1 MNVQGTLNFVN
12 WIQNTSVRR
21 VFFASSSEVYGFP
34 KVFPTPETENLSI
47 PDPQNPRFSYSSSK
61 IIGEMI
67 IINFGR
73 SLGVDYQIGRFH
85 NVYGP
90 AMGFE
95 HVMPEFIRKI
105 VKNEPFEVQGNGQDS
120 RCFCYV
126 SDAVNAISI
135 IMENKSIRNNIFN
148 VGTPEETTIKQLIE
162 ILGDISGKKINPIFK
177 EFEQHGTRRRVPDL
191 SKINQLGFKP
201 KINLK
206 EGLKE
211 TYQWYK
217 NYYETN

>member
-1 MNVQGTLNFVN
+1 MLGTLNFVN
-12 WIQNTSVRR
+12 RIKNSNIKKI
-21 VFFASSSEVYGFP
+21 FFASSSEVYGFP
-34 KVFPTPETENLSI
+34 NIFPTPETEPMTI
-47 PDPQNPRFSYSSSK
+47 PDPMNARFSYSSSK

-67 IINFGR
+67 IINFSR
-73 SLGVDYQIGRFH
+73 SLGIDFQIGRFH
-85 NVYGP
+85 NIYGP

-95 HVMPEFIRKI
+95 HVIPEFIRKI
-105 VKNEPFEVQGNGQDS
+105 VKNEPFEVQGDGQES
-120 RCFCYV
+120 RCFCYI
-126 SDAVNAISI
+126 SDAVNAIYT
-135 IMENKSIRNNIFN
+135 IMENNSIRNNIFN
-148 VGTPEETTIKQLIE
+148 VGNPEETTILKLIE
-162 ILGDISGKKINPIFK
+162 ILGDVSGKKINPIFK

>member
-1 MNVQGTLNFVN
+1 MLGTLNFVN
-12 WIQNTSVRR
+12 RIKNSNIKKI
-21 VFFASSSEVYGFP
+21 FFASSSEVYGFP
-34 KVFPTPETENLSI
+34 NIFPTPETEPMTI
-47 PDPQNPRFSYSSSK
+47 PDPMNARFSYSSSK

-73 SLGVDYQIGRFH
+73 SLGIDFQIGRFH
-85 NVYGP
+85 NIYGP

-95 HVMPEFIRKI
+95 HVIPEFIRKI
-105 VKNEPFEVQGNGQDS
+105 VKNEPFEVQGDGQES
-120 RCFCYV
+120 RCFCYI
-126 SDAVNAISI
+126 SDAVNAIYT
-135 IMENKSIRNNIFN
+135 IMENNSIRNNIFN
-148 VGTPEETTIKQLIE
+148 VGNPEETTILKLIE
-162 ILGDISGKKINPIFK
+162 ILGDVSGKKINPIFK

-201 KINLK
+201 RINLK

-217 NYYETN
+217 NYFETN

>member
-1 MNVQGTLNFVN
+1 MLGTLNFVN
-12 WIQNTSVRR
+12 RIKNSNIKKI
-21 VFFASSSEVYGFP
+21 FFASSSEVYGFP
-34 KVFPTPETENLSI
+34 DVFPTPETEPMTI
-47 PDPQNPRFSYSSSK
+47 PDPMNARFSYSSSK

-67 IINFGR
+67 IINFSR

-85 NVYGP
+85 NIYGP

-95 HVMPEFIRKI
+95 HVIPEFIRKI
-105 VKNEPFEVQGNGQDS
+105 VKNEPFEVQGDGQES
-120 RCFCYV
+120 RCFCYI
-126 SDAVNAISI
+126 SDAVNAIYT
-135 IMENKSIRNNIFN
+135 IMENNSIRNNIFN
-148 VGTPEETTIKQLIE
+148 VGNPEETTIKKLIE
-162 ILGDISGKKINPIFK
+162 ILGDISGKKINPILK
-177 EFEQHGTRRRVPDL
+177 EFEQHGTRRRVPDT